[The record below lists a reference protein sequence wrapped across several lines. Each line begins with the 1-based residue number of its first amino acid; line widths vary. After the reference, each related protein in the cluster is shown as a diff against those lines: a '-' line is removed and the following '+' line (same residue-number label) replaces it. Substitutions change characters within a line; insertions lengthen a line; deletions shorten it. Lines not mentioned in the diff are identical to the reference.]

1 MVEIW
6 VLFKLKSLTEP
17 NCRREDIISA
27 LLQSASTINTSN
39 SNFTSRATFLSA
51 LASTVFDTL
60 LFQRQFSALILTIFD
75 II

>member
-1 MVEIW
+1 LELEVLMVDADC
-6 VLFKLKSLTEP
+6 KRADMMSS
-17 NCRREDIISA
+17 RRQFGELS
-27 LLQSASTINTSN
+27 
-39 SNFTSRATFLSA
+39 FTA